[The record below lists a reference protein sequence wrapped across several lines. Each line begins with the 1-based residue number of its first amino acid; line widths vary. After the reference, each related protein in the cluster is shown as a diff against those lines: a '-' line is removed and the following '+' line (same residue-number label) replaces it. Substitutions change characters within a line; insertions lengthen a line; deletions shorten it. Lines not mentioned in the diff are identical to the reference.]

1 MIEQKYI
8 VVRAKAPRKRKI
20 ERFETKYM
28 GGDSKVE
35 LRDFIDKYKLREIL
49 SARLIPYLIDDSTP
63 GLTMRT
69 LLPSGVSEDI
79 LQ

>member
-35 LRDFIDKYKLREIL
+35 LRDFIDKYKLKEIL